1 MLMMGKEKE
10 EQDNGK
16 RGESNDMK
24 WKQDVGQE
32 SK

>member
-1 MLMMGKEKE
+1 MMGKEKE

-16 RGESNDMK
+16 RESNDMK
-24 WKQDVGQE
+24 WKQDVGQV